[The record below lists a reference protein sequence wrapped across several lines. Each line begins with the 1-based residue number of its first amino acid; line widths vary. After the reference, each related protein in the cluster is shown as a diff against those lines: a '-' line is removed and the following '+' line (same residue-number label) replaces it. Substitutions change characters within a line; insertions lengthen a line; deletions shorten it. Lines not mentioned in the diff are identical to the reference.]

1 MEICR
6 SRGANFVD
14 VRESLLGQGNS
25 KREEARRQS
34 RMSRWENG
42 GKEVRGK
49 AEACMSGLS
58 GLG

>member
-6 SRGANFVD
+6 SRGANYVD
-14 VRESLLGQGNS
+14 VWESLLGQGNS
-25 KREEARRQS
+25 KREARRQS

-42 GKEVRGK
+42 RKEVRGE